1 MTELLLL
8 ELGLFGLA
16 VFMSFNDKTCA
27 SYSRKIWLLS
37 CAIVAT
43 MLAVPIYL
51 ILLAA
56 AKILTTR

>member
-8 ELGLFGLA
+8 WLGLFGLVVFASFSDKAFA
-16 VFMSFNDKTCA
+16 VYSLKT
-27 SYSRKIWLLS
+27 RLLGS
-37 CAIVAT
+37 AIVAA

-56 AKILTTR
+56 AKILTR

>member
-8 ELGLFGLA
+8 WLGCFGLILFA
-16 VFMSFNDKTCA
+16 SFGEDFHKK
-27 SYSRKIWLLS
+27 YWWLWPLGS
-37 CAIVAT
+37 AITGA

-56 AKILTTR
+56 AKILTR

>member
-8 ELGLFGLA
+8 WLGCFGLV
-16 VFMSFNDKTCA
+16 VFVSFNDKTFA
-27 SYSRKIWLLS
+27 EYSRKIWLLGS
-37 CAIVAT
+37 AIVGV

-56 AKILTTR
+56 AKILSR

>member
-1 MTELLLL
+1 MTEFLLL
-8 ELGLFGLA
+8 ELGLFGLV
-16 VFMSFNDKTCA
+16 VFVSFNDKIFA
-27 SYSRKIWLLS
+27 EYSRKIWLLG

-43 MLAVPIYL
+43 MLAVPLYL